1 MQGIRLHKLFKVV
14 QERKGEKKMVT
25 NDYLTYVA
33 MVAAGIAMVY
43 FYIKCQYFR
52 IKALRKK
59 ATQPIRAY
67 KERTELEKKRFMK
80 NSEKMWG
87 VR

>member
-14 QERKGEKKMVT
+14 QERKGEIKMAT
-25 NDYLTYVA
+25 NDYSTCVA
-33 MVAAGIAMVY
+33 LLAGTAMVY
-43 FYIKCQYFR
+43 FYAKCQYFR
-52 IKALRKK
+52 IKSLRKK

>member
-1 MQGIRLHKLFKVV
+1 MQVIQSGAR
-14 QERKGEKKMVT
+14 EKGREKRMIT
-25 NDYLTYVA
+25 NDYSTNVA
-33 MVAAGIAMVY
+33 IIAGVVAVY
-43 FYIKCQYFR
+43 FYVKCWYFR
-52 IKALRKK
+52 IKSLRKK
-59 ATQPIRAY
+59 ATQPTRAY

>member
-1 MQGIRLHKLFKVV
+1 
-14 QERKGEKKMVT
+14 MVT
-25 NDYLTYVA
+25 NDYSTNVA
-33 MVAAGIAMVY
+33 IVAGVVAIY
-43 FYIKCQYFR
+43 FYAKCWYFR
-52 IKALRKK
+52 IKSLRKK
-59 ATQPIRAY
+59 ARPSIRTY

>member
-14 QERKGEKKMVT
+14 QERKGEIKMVT

>member
-1 MQGIRLHKLFKVV
+1 MQGIRLYKLFKGV
-14 QERKGEKKMVT
+14 QERRGEIKLVT
-25 NDYLTYVA
+25 NDYSTNVA
-33 MVAAGIAMVY
+33 IVAGAVMVY

-52 IKALRKK
+52 IKSLRKK

>member
-1 MQGIRLHKLFKVV
+1 
-14 QERKGEKKMVT
+14 MVT
-25 NDYLTYVA
+25 NDYSTNVA
-33 MVAAGIAMVY
+33 IIAGVVAIY
-43 FYIKCQYFR
+43 FYAKCWYFR
-52 IKALRKK
+52 MKSLRKK
-59 ATQPIRAY
+59 ARPSIRTY

>member
-14 QERKGEKKMVT
+14 QERKGETKMVT
-25 NDYLTYVA
+25 NDYSTNVA
-33 MVAAGIAMVY
+33 IVAGAVMIY
-43 FYIKCQYFR
+43 FYFKCQYFR

-59 ATQPIRAY
+59 ATQPITAY

>member
-1 MQGIRLHKLFKVV
+1 MI
-14 QERKGEKKMVT
+14 
-25 NDYLTYVA
+25 NIDWYSVA
-33 MVAAGIAMVY
+33 LITAVCGTFY
-43 FYIKCQYFR
+43 FYVKCQYFR
-52 IKALRKK
+52 IKSLRKK
-59 ATQPIRAY
+59 ATQPIRSY

>member
-1 MQGIRLHKLFKVV
+1 MQAIQSGAREKRREIR
-14 QERKGEKKMVT
+14 MVT
-25 NDYLTYVA
+25 NDYSTYVA
-33 MVAAGIAMVY
+33 VAAGIAMVY

-59 ATQPIRAY
+59 ATQPIKAY

>member
-14 QERKGEKKMVT
+14 QERKGAIKMIT
-25 NDYLTYVA
+25 NDYSTNVA
-33 MVAAGIAMVY
+33 IVAGAVMIY
-43 FYIKCQYFR
+43 FYFKCQYFR

>member
-1 MQGIRLHKLFKVV
+1 MQAIQSGAK
-14 QERKGEKKMVT
+14 EKRREKRMVT
-25 NDYLTYVA
+25 NDYSTNVA
-33 MVAAGIAMVY
+33 IIAGVVAVY
-43 FYIKCQYFR
+43 FYVKCWYFR
-52 IKALRKK
+52 IKSLRKK

>member
-14 QERKGEKKMVT
+14 QERKGEIKMVT
-25 NDYLTYVA
+25 NDYSTNVA
-33 MVAAGIAMVY
+33 IIAGVVAIY
-43 FYIKCQYFR
+43 FYVKCWYFR
-52 IKALRKK
+52 VKSLRKK
-59 ATQPIRAY
+59 ATQPMRAY

-80 NSEKMWG
+80 NSKNMWG

>member
-14 QERKGEKKMVT
+14 QERKGEIKMVT
-25 NDYLTYVA
+25 NDYSTNVA
-33 MVAAGIAMVY
+33 IIAGVVAVY
-43 FYIKCQYFR
+43 FYVKCWYFR
-52 IKALRKK
+52 IKSLRKK

>member
-14 QERKGEKKMVT
+14 QERKGETKMVT
-25 NDYLTYVA
+25 NDYSTNVA
-33 MVAAGIAMVY
+33 IVAGVVAIY
-43 FYIKCQYFR
+43 FYAKCWYFR
-52 IKALRKK
+52 IKSLRKK
-59 ATQPIRAY
+59 ARPSIRAY

>member
-14 QERKGEKKMVT
+14 QEKKGERKMVT

>member
-1 MQGIRLHKLFKVV
+1 MQGIRLYKLFKVV
-14 QERKGEKKMVT
+14 QERKGEIKMVT
-25 NDYLTYVA
+25 NDYSTYVA
-33 MVAAGIAMVY
+33 VAAGIAMVY